1 MVIDTSSFIEIEPS
15 KGGRKVSALTLA
27 KSGYFRGNKFFIKEH
42 HLEDTKSV
50 KIRALK
56 LERKIVVALNFSD
69 DDEENSFKIS
79 FGKSPDGELTSIWFS
94 GRSIFSE
101 FNIDYKE
108 IIKNKSIKLKLE
120 IQQIHGKKEFVFEI
134 PLKT

>member
-1 MVIDTSSFIEIEPS
+1 MTIDTSNFIEIEPS

-42 HLEDTKSV
+42 HLENTKSV
-50 KIRALK
+50 KIKAIK

-69 DDEENSFKIS
+69 NDEENSFKVS
-79 FGKSPDGELTSIWFS
+79 YGEKDEEVTSIWFS
-94 GRSIFSE
+94 ARSIFSQ

-108 IIKNKSIKLKLE
+108 IVKNKSIKLKLE
-120 IQQIHGKKEFVFEI
+120 IQQTHGKKEFVFDI
-134 PLKT
+134 PLKI